1 MISIINKNKT
11 LSLLLLISFTA
22 VTLYAQDK
30 FPVPARNSKQ
40 LFYLQRTA
48 NSNTVIYELNYKN
61 AILDTE
67 EPIHVYWMRYDE
79 QGQKAELNF
88 LQRKFAYGVKSTLIC
103 KDKYKLHIVS
113 FKKHPLYLVKGAEN
127 KYYVYTTINQKQAI
141 LNRIFVKINGGSV
154 WSPNVEYIEV
164 KGTDPATG
172 KEVMERMKI

>member
-1 MISIINKNKT
+1 MKSAINTNKRPA
-11 LSLLLLISFTA
+11 LFLPILFFALTA
-22 VTLYAQDK
+22 KAQEK
-30 FPVPARNSKQ
+30 FPVPAGNIRQ
-40 LFYLQRTA
+40 LFYLQRNA

-61 AILDTE
+61 AVLNKE

-103 KDKYKLHIVS
+103 KDKYKLNIVS
-113 FKKHPLYLVKGAEN
+113 FKKHPLFLIKGAEN

-141 LNRIFVKINGGSV
+141 LNRIFVKIDGGSL

-164 KGTDPATG
+164 KGIDPATG